1 MAEELFRDVQILDLR
16 QKEMLDIVQ
25 GEADQRRS
33 VMEHTVEGFLHSGN
47 NKDKNIQARSQLSR
61 TLGVSQESDLPGMIA
76 HTYKL
81 NNQKTEV

>member
-1 MAEELFRDVQILDLR
+1 MAEELIRDVQILDLR

-33 VMEHTVEGFLHSGN
+33 VMEHTEGFLHSGN